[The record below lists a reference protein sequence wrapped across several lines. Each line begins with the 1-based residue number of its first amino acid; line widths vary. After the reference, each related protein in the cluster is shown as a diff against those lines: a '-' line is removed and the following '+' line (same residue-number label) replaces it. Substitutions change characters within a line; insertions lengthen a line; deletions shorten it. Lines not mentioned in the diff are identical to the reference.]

1 MKKIYVVSNPLWYAD
16 TFIFSYMEDFGS
28 YVYVKVNHI
37 NKIEEFGINL
47 EMRMH
52 NTKFEDMNKTEASRL
67 HKSIFNRI
75 SKEYWRSLYNQY
87 QRNSNDH
94 KNRR

>member
-1 MKKIYVVSNPLWYAD
+1 MKKIYIVKNPMWLAD

-28 YVYVKVNHI
+28 YVYVKVNS
-37 NKIEEFGINL
+37 NNRIEEIGINL
-47 EMRMH
+47 EVRMH

-75 SKEYWRSLYNQY
+75 GTEYWWSVYNQY
-87 QRNSNDH
+87 QRSRITNQNI
-94 KNRR
+94 